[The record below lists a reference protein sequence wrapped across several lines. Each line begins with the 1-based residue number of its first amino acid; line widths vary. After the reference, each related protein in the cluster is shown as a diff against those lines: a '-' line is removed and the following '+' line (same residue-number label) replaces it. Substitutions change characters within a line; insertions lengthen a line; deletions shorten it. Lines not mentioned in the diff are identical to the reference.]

1 MLLLNWITNT
11 LVYYGISFNTS
22 KLAGDPYLVFFLS
35 AIVELAAD
43 IVCQFTLDRFG
54 RKWTYSFHMGL
65 AGVCLLCIIA
75 VPTQLGWLITTLAL
89 IAKFGISFTFNTIYI
104 VTSEIY
110 PTSIRNSTLNIC
122 VSFSRFGGL
131 ISPQVETLSKSI
143 NYAMP
148 YVVYGA
154 FAASSAVTFVLAV
167 NETNG
172 KRIPD
177 SVEEFIESNK

>member
-131 ISPQVETLSKSI
+131 ISPQVETLSRRFSLMQWVRSCLSRALKHSLKS
-143 NYAMP
+143 
-148 YVVYGA
+148 
-154 FAASSAVTFVLAV
+154 
-167 NETNG
+167 
-172 KRIPD
+172 
-177 SVEEFIESNK
+177 